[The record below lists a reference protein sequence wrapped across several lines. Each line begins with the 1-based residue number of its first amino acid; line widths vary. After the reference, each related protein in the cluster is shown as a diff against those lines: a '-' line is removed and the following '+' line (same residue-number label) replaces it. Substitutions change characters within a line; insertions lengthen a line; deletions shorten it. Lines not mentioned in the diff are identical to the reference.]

1 MNTMNFWD
9 ELKKGMYW
17 GAWLG
22 AILSII
28 TIMALL
34 ISNTPGTEFFIYL
47 GIFLLET
54 IIGAV
59 LGGIAALAILAI
71 IGTLQWINW
80 FLILILGGI
89 ITILTPFLSSVIS
102 WISLIIVPILYFV
115 RKILNEKAPQWL
127 EKAVDESMVLF
138 LTSLIFTGLVIL
150 FEKFTGFTLLHI

>member
-1 MNTMNFWD
+1 
-9 ELKKGMYW
+9 
-17 GAWLG
+17 
-22 AILSII
+22 
-28 TIMALL
+28 
-34 ISNTPGTEFFIYL
+34 
-47 GIFLLET
+47 
-54 IIGAV
+54 
-59 LGGIAALAILAI
+59 
-71 IGTLQWINW
+71 
-80 FLILILGGI
+80 LILILGGI